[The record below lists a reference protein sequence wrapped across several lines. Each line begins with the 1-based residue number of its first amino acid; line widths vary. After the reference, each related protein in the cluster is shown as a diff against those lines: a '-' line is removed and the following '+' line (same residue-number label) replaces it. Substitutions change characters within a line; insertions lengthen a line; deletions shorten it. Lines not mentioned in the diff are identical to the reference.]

1 MQYAFLEDM
10 KVGKLDGMPTKI
22 KWKLQL
28 RVLCAFYF
36 NLWSYFY
43 PAILASYTTTTSF
56 LSHIVVV
63 LHLRLMY
70 MHQISFFI
78 TF

>member
-1 MQYAFLEDM
+1 MEYEP
-10 KVGKLDGMPTKI
+10 KLSENYNYMSFT
-22 KWKLQL
+22 
-28 RVLCAFYF
+28 FYF
-36 NLWSYFY
+36 NFWEVTSTQLG
-43 PAILASYTTTTSF
+43 ILASYDKTTSF